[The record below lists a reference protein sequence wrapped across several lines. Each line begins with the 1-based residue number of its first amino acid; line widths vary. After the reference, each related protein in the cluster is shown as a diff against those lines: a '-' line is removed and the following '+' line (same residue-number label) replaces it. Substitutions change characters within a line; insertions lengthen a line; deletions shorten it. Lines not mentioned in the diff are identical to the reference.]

1 METASK
7 CKLNVKCI
15 TFNEMGR
22 GGRNGGR
29 RSWKKSLDDCGGM
42 DGTEESEEEEVNK
55 VGNAGQN
62 SLL

>member
-22 GGRNGGR
+22 TRGRGGGF
-29 RSWKKSLDDCGGM
+29 DCGG
-42 DGTEESEEEEVNK
+42 TEEDEEEVNE

>member
-22 GGRNGGR
+22 GGGMEGGAHGRSRWTTVVEWMEQRNG
-29 RSWKKSLDDCGGM
+29 
-42 DGTEESEEEEVNK
+42 EEEEVNK